1 MFGLDSRAL
10 RIIWTLAFCYLLY
23 LLRGT
28 ILLVVLSII
37 AAYLL
42 LPVVDFIYSKLTH
55 HHHRGW
61 ALAAVYILIFA
72 LILSVGGLIG
82 YYAFQQAI
90 ELAKEIPDMTQPS
103 AVDHVHLPRFLARWD
118 VPIRAHLKSWI
129 ELHGKDMLETI
140 TNLSMKLLTAASS
153 IVLLLVVLV
162 LSYLL
167 LRNGRDLIESAIGAL
182 APAHRSKARDILRD
196 EHNFLKHWARSV
208 VLSAILTA
216 VLYGI
221 GFSLLRVPYSVLLAL
236 MMFPFEFIP
245 LLGPPAAFLIV
256 LVIAAISNYHGFGWL
271 ILFFVLVRIFVDYLL
286 QPYLFS
292 SGEFELP
299 PFIVIVSALAGEA
312 LAGVPGV
319 LLSIPVSATI
329 LIFYRRLYGSAAH
342 EHEAIGSPQQ
352 LSLHNAKRY

>member
-10 RIIWTLAFCYLLY
+10 RIIWTLAVCYLLY
-23 LLRGT
+23 LLRDT
-28 ILLVVLSII
+28 ILLVVLSVV

-55 HHHRGW
+55 HRHRGW
-61 ALAAVYILIFA
+61 ALAAVYLLIFA
-72 LILSVGGLIG
+72 LILTVGGLIG
-82 YYAFQQAI
+82 YYAFQQAV
-90 ELAKEIPDMTQPS
+90 ELAKEIPDLTQPS
-103 AVDHVHLPRFLARWD
+103 AVDHMHLPRFLSRWD
-118 VPIRAHLKSWI
+118 APIREHLKSWI
-129 ELHGKDMLETI
+129 ELHGKDMLETL

-153 IVLLLVVLV
+153 IVLLLIVLV

-167 LRNGRDLIESAIGAL
+167 LRNGPDLVEAAVRAL
-182 APAHRSKARDILRD
+182 APAYRTKAREILRD
-196 EHNFLKHWARSV
+196 EHNFLRHWARSV

-221 GFSLLRVPYSVLLAL
+221 GFTLLGVPYSVLLAL

-245 LLGPPAAFLIV
+245 LVGPPAAFVVV
-256 LVIAAISNYHGFGWL
+256 LVIAAVSNYHGFGWL
-271 ILFFVLVRIFVDYLL
+271 ILFFVLVRIFVDYVV

-299 PFIVIVSALAGEA
+299 PFVVIVSALAGEA

-329 LIFYRRLYGSAAH
+329 LIFYRRLYGHAAR
-342 EHEAIGSPQQ
+342 EHEVLESTPQETTRI
-352 LSLHNAKRY
+352 S

>member
-23 LLRGT
+23 ALRGT

-42 LPVVDFIYSKLTH
+42 LPVVDFIYARITH
-55 HHHRGW
+55 HRHRGW
-61 ALAAVYILIFA
+61 ALAAVYLLIFT
-72 LILSVGGLIG
+72 LILSVGGVIG
-82 YYAFQQAI
+82 YYGFQQAV
-90 ELAKEIPDMTQPS
+90 ELAREIPDLTQPS
-103 AVDHVHLPRFLARWD
+103 AVDHLHLPRFLARFD
-118 VPIRAHLKSWI
+118 VPIREHLRSWI
-129 ELHGKDMLETI
+129 ELHGKDMLETL
-140 TNLSMKLLTAASS
+140 TNLSMRLLTAASS
-153 IVLLLVVLV
+153 VVLLLIVLV

-167 LRNGRDLIESAIGAL
+167 LRNGPAL
-182 APAHRSKARDILRD
+182 LEAFLHALPPTYRPKAREILRD
-196 EHNFLKHWARSV
+196 EHDFLKHWARSV
-208 VLSAILTA
+208 VLGAIVTA

-245 LLGPPAAFLIV
+245 LVGPPAAFLIV
-256 LVIAAISNYHGFGWL
+256 LIIAAVSGYHGFGWL
-271 ILFFVLVRIFVDYLL
+271 ILFFVLVRIFVDYVL

-299 PFIVIVSALAGEA
+299 PFIIIVSALAGEA

-319 LLSIPVSATI
+319 LLSIPISATI
-329 LIFYRRLYGSAAH
+329 LIFYRRVYSKTSTR
-342 EHEAIGSPQQ
+342 E
-352 LSLHNAKRY
+352 NALETHA